1 MQLAGKVALITGA
14 GSGIGKASALL
25 LAQEG
30 AKIAALGRTESQL
43 KEAVA
48 EVQRNS
54 GEAIPLLADVSQPD
68 QMQRAIQQLVDE
80 WGRHSKNSI
89 LRNGTT
95 R

>member
-43 KEAVA
+43 KETVA
-48 EVQRNS
+48 EIQRN
-54 GEAIPLLADVSQPD
+54 G
-68 QMQRAIQQLVDE
+68 
-80 WGRHSKNSI
+80 G
-89 LRNGTT
+89 
-95 R
+95 